1 MYMPFKNLFSVLM
14 VVSLSNFFTSLFGVS
29 NLIIPINDCNHT
41 FLYIK
46 NDKRCYMITVVIVLS
61 IAWLIEKVYR
71 KIDLTMYSPR
81 WEYFF
86 KAMLYGFI
94 AILTLLYGKDSI
106 NDVSM
111 LEWAIV
117 AVSGIEGIGNYINY
131 VKESEKRKRKQVEFD
146 APSSISIKEGK

>member
-1 MYMPFKNLFSVLM
+1 MIVELV
-14 VVSLSNFFTSLFGVS
+14 
-29 NLIIPINDCNHT
+29 
-41 FLYIK
+41 
-46 NDKRCYMITVVIVLS
+46 ITVVIVLS

-94 AILTLLYGKDSI
+94 AILTLLYGKNSI
-106 NDVSM
+106 SDVST

-146 APSSISIKEGK
+146 APSSINIKEGK